1 MSAPPAVNKPSSRP
15 TMFAAKPA
23 VPAARPTAPWILGRW
38 ADLFFLANVTWP
50 LLVLAAIWTLGDHVW
65 KDSPVVGS
73 ITFWQVYFLSTPH
86 RWITLALVFLDED
99 RFAQRPFAF
108 IGVGV
113 FFVLAVVGVLGVLGP
128 EGTFVL
134 AGVDYLWNAW
144 HFAAQHS
151 GVSRIYARAAR
162 PEVQSRGWGEK
173 FLLRTFVLFVLL
185 RVGAFTC
192 APSCL
197 GHASEEPDFITN
209 LSPLLPWID
218 RASFHAAMQAFSEQG
233 QTWMDFVALGL
244 ALWLLLPELVRF
256 RASAVG
262 RVVYLGSVLA
272 LYTTLLFAVRLH
284 SVPLILATALAVAIF
299 HATEYLA
306 IVSWAVKRKPAAKQT
321 GVFKTLAP
329 RWGLALG
336 TFMLVLGISGW
347 TLATNVPYY
356 WAALTFAVSFLHYA
370 YDGMIWKARKAAV
383 ARAAHA

>member
-1 MSAPPAVNKPSSRP
+1 MSAPPALRKPNSRP
-15 TMFAAKPA
+15 RIPVPIPAA
-23 VPAARPTAPWILGRW
+23 PAARPMSPWILGRW
-38 ADLFFLANVTWP
+38 GDLLFISNLTWP
-50 LLVLAAIWTLGDHVW
+50 LIVLVAVWTLGEYVW
-65 KDSPVVGS
+65 RDSPMVGS

-151 GVSRIYARAAR
+151 GISRIYARAAR

-173 FLLRTFVLFVLL
+173 ILLRTFVLFVLL

-197 GHASEEPDFITN
+197 GHASGEPDFVMN

-218 RASFHAAMQAFSEQG
+218 VTRFRAAMQAFSDQG
-233 QTWMDFVALGL
+233 QAWTDFVALGL
-244 ALWLLLPELVRF
+244 ALGLLVPELVRF

-262 RVVYLGSVLA
+262 RVAYLVSVLGI
-272 LYTTLLFAVRLH
+272 YTTLLFTVRLH
-284 SVPLILATALAVAIF
+284 SVPLILATALAVAIV

-306 IVSWAVKRKPAAKQT
+306 IVSWSVKRKPAAKQT
-321 GVFKTLAP
+321 GVFKQLAP

-347 TLATNVPYY
+347 ALATNAPYY

-370 YDGMIWKARKAAV
+370 YDGMIWKARKPAARTAPV
-383 ARAAHA
+383 